1 VRGGKNG
8 GAFVA
13 AAARRCAVGWV
24 GDRRSRRDHHAG
36 HEDVLVDG
44 GAGGAGGDARRVV
57 LGLLFEL
64 DLLVPAIGAAEG
76 LLAPARAQGKIVQ
89 CRSFFLNSDAGN
101 NYSGQPNNAH

>member
-1 VRGGKNG
+1 M
-8 GAFVA
+8 
-13 AAARRCAVGWV
+13 GWV

-57 LGLLFEL
+57 LGLLFKL

-76 LLAPARAQGKIVQ
+76 LLAPARAQGKIVVG
-89 CRSFFLNSDAGN
+89 SNSDAGS
-101 NYSGQPNNAH
+101 NYSVQPNNAH

>member
-57 LGLLFEL
+57 LGLLFKL
-64 DLLVPAIGAAEG
+64 DLLVPANGAAEG
-76 LLAPARAQGKIVQ
+76 LLATASARVNRKMFSVA
-89 CRSFFLNSDAGN
+89 RSF
-101 NYSGQPNNAH
+101 

>member
-1 VRGGKNG
+1 M
-8 GAFVA
+8 
-13 AAARRCAVGWV
+13 GWV
-24 GDRRSRRDHHAG
+24 GDRRSRRDGHAG

-76 LLAPARAQGKIVQ
+76 PLAPARAQGKIVQ
-89 CRSFFLNSDAGN
+89 CRSFFLNSDAGS
-101 NYSGQPNNAH
+101 NYSVQPNNSH